1 MLPSFGSRLKDY
13 VFENQSVETEEM
25 IRREII
31 ASLHTREPRITEIEV
46 DFQREDALLLIT
58 ISYLCTEH
66 SKRDALQYHLALE
79 SG

>member
-13 VFENQSVETEEM
+13 VFENQSAETEEM

-31 ASLHTREPRITEIEV
+31 ASLHAWEPRITDIEV

-58 ISYLCTEH
+58 ISYLCTEL
-66 SKRDALQYHLALE
+66 SKRETLQYPLALE